1 MKTREKRSTGLTTH
15 RIFTNTSKEMASDEL
30 VDFLSFSF
38 LLAKASFGGKKEF
51 GGVNGRMSMI
61 IVFAHTRRSKRCLQ
75 SSSVKN
81 QGNGL
86 LCQEQKGY
94 ITSPERMLLL
104 LVYQSDKIKVGRKT
118 IGLRTWIARNYRRE
132 EKST

>member
-1 MKTREKRSTGLTTH
+1 MKIREKRSTGLTTH

-61 IVFAHTRRSKRCLQ
+61 IVLAHTWWSKRCLQ

-94 ITSPERMLLL
+94 ITPPERMLLL
-104 LVYQSDKIKVGRKT
+104 LVYQSDKIKVGRET
-118 IGLRTWIARNYRRE
+118 IGLRTWIARDHRRE